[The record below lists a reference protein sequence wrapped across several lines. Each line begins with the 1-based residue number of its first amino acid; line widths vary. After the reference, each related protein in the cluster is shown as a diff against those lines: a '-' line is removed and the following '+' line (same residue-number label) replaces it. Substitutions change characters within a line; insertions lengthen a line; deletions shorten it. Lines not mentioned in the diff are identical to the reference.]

1 MNLDIKQK
9 QAKVVYQLML
19 DALEDRKWQYHADEE
34 NQRVAFSVSS
44 NQIHMHF
51 LMNIEIEGQYISLL
65 SFFPFCIH
73 ESKKV
78 EVALATSYI
87 NYSLIN
93 GHFDMDLNEGRVL
106 FRMASIFDG
115 SLLSKDVIQY
125 MIDCACSTVNRY
137 HPLLFQMNEGT
148 MTVDDIITFIHQN

>member
-1 MNLDIKQK
+1 MNLDIKSK
-9 QAKVVYQLML
+9 PAKVVYQTML

-44 NQIHMHF
+44 NQIHMQF
-51 LMNIEIEGQYISLL
+51 LMSAETEGQYISLL
-65 SFFPFCIH
+65 SFFPFCIDEH
-73 ESKKV
+73 KKV

-106 FRMASIFDG
+106 FRVTCIFDG

-137 HPLLFQMNEGT
+137 HPLLFQMNAGT
-148 MTVDDIITFIHQN
+148 ITVDDLITFIHQN

>member
-1 MNLDIKQK
+1 MDLDKQLK
-9 QAKVVYQLML
+9 QAKAMYQMML
-19 DALEDRKWQYHADEE
+19 ESLEDRSWQYHADEE

-44 NQIHMHF
+44 HQIQMQF
-51 LMNIEIEGQYISLL
+51 LMSVETEGQYISLL
-65 SFFPFCIH
+65 SFLPFCIGKH
-73 ESKKV
+73 QKV

-106 FRMASIFDG
+106 FRMTSIFDG
-115 SLLSKDVIQY
+115 SILSKDVIQY

-137 HPLLFQMNEGT
+137 HPLLLQMSEGT
-148 MTVDDIITFIHQN
+148 ITVDDLIAFIHQN